1 MLKNTRILHAY
12 KRILVRNR
20 GMHYAWSKIKIR
32 EAKDK
37 EKVKYM
43 LYCRLIA

>member
-37 EKVKYM
+37 VKIYAV
-43 LYCRLIA
+43 L